1 VEKVEKLKS
10 GKVPVFITGGT
21 GYVGQRLAAALLAR
35 GHRVRVLARAQSV
48 GRVPAGVETVIGDA
62 LDADSY
68 AGGLAQDETLVHLVG
83 TPHPS
88 PAKAAEFRR
97 VDLPSIRA
105 AVSAVSSARVAHL
118 VYVSVAHPAPIMR
131 AYIEV
136 RTAGEAAIARA
147 GLTATVL
154 RPWYVLGPGHW
165 WPVALIPAYALFE
178 IVPSTRASA
187 RRLGLVTIGQMV
199 RTLVSAVEHPPAS
212 GTIRVVEVPGI
223 RTGTVDSGSP
233 VVA

>member
-1 VEKVEKLKS
+1 MDKS
-10 GKVPVFITGGT
+10 VSRAVFITGGT

-35 GHRVRVLARAQSV
+35 GHRVRVLARAQSA
-48 GRVPAGVETVIGDA
+48 GRVPAGAETVIGDA
-62 LDADSY
+62 LDAHSY
-68 AGGLAQDETLVHLVG
+68 ADALTPDETIVHLVG

-88 PAKAAEFRR
+88 PAKAVEFRR
-97 VDLPSIRA
+97 VDLPSIQA
-105 AVSAVSSARVAHL
+105 AVSAASSGRIAHL

-136 RTAGEAAIARA
+136 RTAGEAAIAQA
-147 GLTATVL
+147 GLTATVV

-212 GTIRVVEVPGI
+212 GTIRVVDVPGI
-223 RTGTVDSGSP
+223 RRGTVDSRSS
-233 VVA
+233 VIA

>member
-1 VEKVEKLKS
+1 MEKLKS

-21 GYVGQRLAAALLAR
+21 GYVGQRLAAGLLAR
-35 GHRVRVLARAQSV
+35 GHRVRVLTRPQSA
-48 GRVPAGVETVIGDA
+48 GRVPAGVEAVVGDA
-62 LDADSY
+62 LDAGSY
-68 AGGLAQDETLVHLVG
+68 SDALTPDDTLVHLVG

-97 VDLPSIRA
+97 VDLPSIHA
-105 AVSAVSSARVAHL
+105 AVSAARSARLGHL
-118 VYVSVAHPAPIMR
+118 VYVSVAHPAPIMH

-136 RTAGEAAIARA
+136 RTAGESAIAHA

-165 WPVALIPAYALFE
+165 WPVALIPAYALLA

-199 RTLVSAVEHPPAS
+199 RTLVNAVEHPPAR
-212 GTIRVVEVPGI
+212 GTVRVVEVPAI
-223 RTGTVDSGSP
+223 RAGTVASGPP
-233 VVA
+233 VIA